1 MKPLCLDTNTYS
13 AYRKGNAEMLS
24 IIRGASHVWIP
35 AVVLGELR
43 FGFVNGNRNV
53 TNELM
58 LEQFLES
65 PNVSVATIGASTS
78 REYALMS
85 YQLRLVGMPIPTN
98 DLWIAAAAKE
108 HDCPLLTLDVHFKRI
123 EGLRVVSG
131 EQDWIALN
139 S

>member
-1 MKPLCLDTNTYS
+1 MTSLCLDTNTYS
-13 AYRKGNAEMLS
+13 AYRKSNVEMLA

-53 TNELM
+53 ANELM

-65 PNVSVATIGASTS
+65 PNVSVAIVGASTS

-85 YQLRLVGMPIPTN
+85 YQLRLAGLPIPTN

-108 HDCPLLTLDVHFKRI
+108 HNCPLLTLDAHFKRI
-123 EGLRVVSG
+123 EGLRVISSAA
-131 EQDWIALN
+131 DWIALN